1 MAKIPIIKPK
11 LNLKESF
18 GKGLGAVFDY
28 LSPSMQLS
36 ALKIMKKMHPVFADR
51 FIYDLARKFTFEKN
65 LPPTLQEIGYGKKD
79 KKARELRS
87 WVYDNINY
95 DTGDSARVHFGWP
108 KLLDFT
114 IREGNRKKPFNFIR
128 AFDEDF
134 LKYKETDEFKYDMA
148 LQDQISKEEL
158 KEEEILADI
167 LEFKKPEKYRGGLIS
182 LIS

>member
-1 MAKIPIIKPK
+1 MGSPIKFKPK
-11 LNLKESF
+11 LRLGEMF
-18 GKGLGAVFDY
+18 GKGLGSVFDY

-51 FIYDLARKFTFEKN
+51 FIYELGRKFTFKKN
-65 LPPTLQEIGYGKKD
+65 LPPSLQEIGYGKKD

-108 KLLDFT
+108 KLLQYT
-114 IREGNRKKPFNFIR
+114 LRKGERERPSNFLRFN
-128 AFDEDF
+128 EDY
-134 LKYKETDEFKYDMA
+134 LKHMETEDYKYDMA